1 MAHKNVH
8 TQKSI
13 QFEVSTA
20 KQELLLLRRA
30 RMRELLQQEARL
42 YEQELAAK
50 GLAIFKDRL

>member
-1 MAHKNVH
+1 MAHKNAH
-8 TQKSI
+8 TQQSI

-30 RMRELLQQEARL
+30 RLRELLQLE
-42 YEQELAAK
+42 EQRFERELAAK